1 MKKEKIHIDKISIKI
16 EVNHDPKKIS
26 SCYQIYS
33 NEKYSFENAVIS
45 YKAKNVSSEFDSVIK
60 IQSFCTKDETSTGL
74 KLSGNLYKFLYGHNV
89 TGSSDITDLILKTVD
104 KLKQMNLVHPTEK
117 QLEAIRLGQFRIHSI
132 DIKRDLVFESKQNAL
147 QYFSHLKKNA
157 TYTHKEKAMFENGIY
172 FGLGSKRW
180 HICNYYKGREVEV
193 NAKKSKTSKELKA
206 LADLM
211 IRQEIRIHS
220 KQLSTWD
227 LRFGHQWFDLKSI
240 DTFFSNLLEK
250 TRISKIELKDSNS
263 SITDKSDRKF
273 YNCVINGDYVDIFS
287 KSTIN
292 RKRKKFLEEY
302 NIDIKSL

>member
-33 NEKYSFENAVIS
+33 NDKYSFENAVIS
-45 YKAKNVSSEFDSVIK
+45 YKAKKISSEFDSVIK
-60 IQSFCTKDETSTGL
+60 IQSFCTKDETNTGL

-132 DIKRDLVFESKQNAL
+132 DIKRDLIFESKQNAL

-157 TYTHKEKAMFENGIY
+157 TYTHKEKAIFENGIY

-227 LRFGHQWFDLKSI
+227 LRFGHQWLNFKNI

-250 TRISKIELKDSNS
+250 TRISKIELKDSNNI
-263 SITDKSDRKF
+263 ITDKSDRVF
-273 YNCVINGDYVDIFS
+273 YNCVINGDYVDNFS